1 MLRYANGFLFL
12 GRVEK
17 RDCGGGVVCFLAM
30 MARMDR
36 FGNGYLW
43 NFATGFLIY
52 IFFSH
57 IFLFKLVLKGSKV
70 FWNIYIVAGIFQFSC
85 STTLRKY
92 EFGVK
97 FMPISFS

>member
-12 GRVEK
+12 ERVEK

-70 FWNIYIVAGIFQFSC
+70 FFGIFILSQ
-85 STTLRKY
+85 
-92 EFGVK
+92 EFFNFLFQPRCGNTSSV
-97 FMPISFS
+97 